1 MKYIAKIFIWVVI
14 FVSIIIFYT
23 YREIEIAS
31 DNLFYDTL
39 DDVPIKNIGL
49 LLGTSEYVSRGNK
62 NIYFVNRIN
71 ATVDLYKN
79 RKIKK
84 IIVSGD
90 NSDINYN
97 EPKAMQLALI
107 ESGVLEEDIV
117 LDYAGFR
124 TLDSVV
130 RAKEIFEQ
138 DDIIVVSQEFHVR
151 RAIYISKF
159 KDIKMIGYVAKSP
172 NLDYKIRFREVFS
185 RVKAWLDI
193 NILNTQPKFLGDK
206 IIIE

>member
-1 MKYIAKIFIWVVI
+1 MKYIAKMFIWLIIFI
-14 FVSIIIFYT
+14 SIIVFYA
-23 YREIEIAS
+23 YREIEVKS
-31 DNLFYDTL
+31 DGLFYANI
-39 DDVPIKNIGL
+39 DDVPVKNVAL

-79 RKIKK
+79 EKIKK

-97 EPKAMQLALI
+97 EPKAMQLALM
-107 ESGVLEEDIV
+107 EAGVLEEDIF

-130 RAKEIFEQ
+130 RAKEIFGQ
-138 DDIIVVSQEFHVR
+138 DDLIVISQEFHIR
-151 RAIYISKF
+151 RAIYISTF
-159 KDIKMIGYVAKSP
+159 KDMNMIGYVAKGA
-172 NLDYKIRFREVFS
+172 NVDYRMRFREVFS

-193 NILNTQPKFLGDK
+193 HVLNTQPKFLGDK